1 MASGTKPFS
10 TFKCISPSV
19 LRVLDKHGFEHATP
33 VQEAVI
39 PLFCSNKD
47 VAVDAATGSGKTLAF
62 VVPIVER
69 LLKLQAAPGLLEVRR
84 NCSRSAPVTT
94 HRGGAAAAPPSVPVQ
109 PLFS

>member
-1 MASGTKPFS
+1 MAAGTKLFAE
-10 TFKCISPSV
+10 FDCISPSV
-19 LRVLDKHGFEHATP
+19 LNVLQEHGFEHATP

-69 LLKLQAAPGLLEVRR
+69 LIKLGKPPSLSEVRHRCTR
-84 NCSRSAPVTT
+84 N
-94 HRGGAAAAPPSVPVQ
+94 
-109 PLFS
+109 